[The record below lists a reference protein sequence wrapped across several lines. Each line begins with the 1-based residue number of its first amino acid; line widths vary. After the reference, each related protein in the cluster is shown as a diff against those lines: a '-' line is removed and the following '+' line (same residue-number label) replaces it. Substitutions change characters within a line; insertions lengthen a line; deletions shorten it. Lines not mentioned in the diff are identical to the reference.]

1 MIEINKHTDLELA
14 FMAIDGLIG
23 NGDDRKKLLGKRYDA
38 VQNMVNTIV
47 QTKTIPVSDAYVRLQ
62 QIGETM
68 TKYVMEGE

>member
-1 MIEINKHTDLELA
+1 MIEVHKHTDLELA

-23 NGDDRKKLLGKRYDA
+23 NGDERKKILGKRYDS

-47 QTKTIPVSDAYVRLQ
+47 QTKQIPDSDAYVRLQ

>member
-1 MIEINKHTDLELA
+1 MIEVNKHTDLELA

-38 VQNMVNTIV
+38 VQNMVNQII
-47 QTKTIPVSDAYVRLQ
+47 QTKTIPVSDAYIRLQ

>member
-23 NGDDRKKLLGKRYDA
+23 NSDERKKILGKRYDA

-47 QTKTIPVSDAYVRLQ
+47 QTKQIPDSDAYVRLQ